1 MSNQSEDIQA
11 RKDYGEYILQSI
23 DKGPFKMGRCRDEI
37 ASGTDGPYLGPERDR
52 VVADLSQAK
61 KDILRADIHATNI
74 LLQGSELTK
83 DDRESQLYDEFK
95 HFRQH
100 KGENIHDY
108 YVRFTKL
115 INDMRHIKMTMPKIQ
130 LNSKFVNNMLPEWGR
145 FVMTVKLNRSLK
157 ESNHDH
163 LYAYLKQHELHAN
176 EKKMLMERLNQ
187 HSHDPLALVSN
198 VSPYQYPS
206 SSSVPLQPSY
216 IPPVLYQPQFTD
228 NTQLDTCFSPADEL
242 LDDLTKQVTILA

>member
-1 MSNQSEDIQA
+1 MLRVFGINV
-11 RKDYGEYILQSI
+11 
-23 DKGPFKMGRCRDEI
+23 KM
-37 ASGTDGPYLGPERDR
+37 LLER
-52 VVADLSQAK
+52 
-61 KDILRADIHATNI
+61 
-74 LLQGSELTK
+74 SELTK
-83 DDRESQLYDEFK
+83 DDRESQLYDEFDY
-95 HFRQH
+95 FWQH

-130 LNSKFVNNMLPEWGR
+130 MNSKFKNNMLPEWGI
-145 FVMTVKLNRSLK
+145 FVIAVKLNRGLK
-157 ESNHDH
+157 ESNHDQ

-176 EKKMLMERLNQ
+176 ENKMLMERLNQ
-187 HSHDPLALVSN
+187 HSHDPLALVFN

-216 IPPVLYQPQFTD
+216 IPPVTYQPQFTD

-242 LDDLTKQVTILA
+242 LDNLMKQVSLLTQQYKT